1 MRPVTRG
8 EADSPPVRT
17 RRRRQLHRRLIYAG
31 ATMAVLGATA
41 AGGWYLERT
50 GMMTK
55 ALAPIEARIA
65 RQAIARRLTVQS
77 VEVEGRHRAARQAI
91 LDALGVRRG
100 VPILSVDLDAAK
112 TRLEAIPWVRSASV
126 ERQLPDGLYIHLVE
140 REPLAVWQ
148 HHGQFDLIDQDGAV
162 IANAHVEDFPSL
174 PQLVGDGAPQA
185 ASDLLDMLA
194 SEPDLARHVI
204 ASVRVGDRRW
214 NLVLDNGIEV
224 ALPEQAPDAAWHRLA
239 ALDRS
244 DRLLERDITEIDMR
258 LADRLVLRL
267 SPDAVKSIIK
277 KTRPTRSNV

>member
-1 MRPVTRG
+1 MRPVTRSD
-8 EADSPPVRT
+8 ADSPPVRT

-224 ALPEQAPDAAWHRLA
+224 ALPEQAPEAAWHRLA

-267 SPDAVKSIIK
+267 SPDAAKSIIK